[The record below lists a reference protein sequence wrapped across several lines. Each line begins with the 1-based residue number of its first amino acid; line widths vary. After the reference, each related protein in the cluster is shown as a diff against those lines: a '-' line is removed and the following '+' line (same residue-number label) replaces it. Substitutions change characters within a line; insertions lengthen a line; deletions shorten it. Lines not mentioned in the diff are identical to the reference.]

1 MSATADASS
10 SPARRTIRLIRSLL
24 AINIRARMEYRVDFL
39 VWLVLGMAF
48 QVAALAF
55 VWVVVAHF
63 GGVGDWT
70 LDEVLFIVGIRL
82 LAHAL
87 FETVF
92 GNLTQVA
99 WMIRDGWMDRILLRP
114 VSPLLQVVMFRFR
127 ANGVGDLVVGMMAFA
142 KSVPGID
149 VAWTPIAILDLA
161 LVLAGS
167 VLLEAGILL
176 AIAALSFRVVR
187 TDSLTWWADDL
198 GNSFANYPLT
208 VFPFVA
214 QFLLTWIVPIA
225 FLGFFPAAALLGRAD
240 AVPFSPLLA
249 YGAPLVGVGVF
260 TAAVAAWRSGIGH
273 HRSTGT

>member
-1 MSATADASS
+1 MSATTDVSS
-10 SPARRTIRLIRSLL
+10 SSSRRTIRLIRSLL

-82 LAHAL
+82 IAHAL

-127 ANGVGDLVVGMMAFA
+127 ANGVGDLVVGTIAFA
-142 KSVPGID
+142 KSLPGVD
-149 VAWTPIAILDLA
+149 VAWTPIAILDLV

-208 VFPFVA
+208 VFTFVA
-214 QFLLTWIVPIA
+214 QFLLTWIVPVA
-225 FLGFFPAAALLGRAD
+225 FLGFFPASALLGRAD
-240 AVPFSPLLA
+240 AVPFSAVLA

-260 TAAVAAWRSGIGH
+260 TAAVAAWRSGISH

>member
-1 MSATADASS
+1 MSATTDVSS
-10 SPARRTIRLIRSLL
+10 SSSRRTIRLIRSLL

-82 LAHAL
+82 IAHAL

-127 ANGVGDLVVGMMAFA
+127 ANGVGDLVVGTIAFA
-142 KSVPGID
+142 KSLPGVD
-149 VAWTPIAILDLA
+149 VAWTPIAIVDLA
-161 LVLAGS
+161 VVLAGS

-214 QFLLTWIVPIA
+214 QFLLTWIVPVA
-225 FLGFFPAAALLGRAD
+225 FLGFFPASALLGRAN
-240 AVPFSPLLA
+240 AVPFSAVRA

-260 TAAVAAWRSGIGH
+260 AAAVAAWRSGISH